1 MEVRDWSYEEFPE
14 FTDIPAGADRLEVTG
29 DEPGTFYVPDVVYA
43 VMDGIPLHLQI
54 LLPLTRNNPEKIYP
68 GIVYVQGS
76 GWMEQDCSHNVGRIA
91 NLAERGYVVA
101 IVQYRHSGQAGFPA
115 QIQDARNAV
124 RFMRKNAEKLR
135 VNPDEIFLAGSS
147 SGGHT
152 AVMAVIPGAE
162 DCTETGFPVPA
173 CAAETGSAVETV
185 SATEN
190 AGAAE
195 TGTDRVFFDR
205 NVYPGISAGVL
216 GVLDYYGCVSLMMP
230 DGFPTMTDRG
240 EPGSMDTM
248 FLSHIAADERE
259 GLEAR
264 ASAVTYLTPE
274 QELPPFFILHGTK
287 DRVVNTRQSVELYKK
302 LRACGKQAE
311 LHLLGGADHGGPEYW
326 IPEVCDLADAFCKRI
341 LAEHRMK
348 QKRTD

>member
-1 MEVRDWSYEEFPE
+1 MEVRDWTYEDFPE
-14 FTDIPAGADRLEVTG
+14 YNEIPPGADRIEVTG
-29 DEPGTFYVPDVVYA
+29 DEPGTFYVPDIEYA
-43 VMDGIPLHLQI
+43 VIDGISLHMQL
-54 LLPLTRNNPEKIYP
+54 LLPLTRNEPEKRYP

-76 GWMEQDCSHNVGRIA
+76 GWMEQDCYHNVGRIA
-91 NLAERGYVVA
+91 NLAERGYVIG

-135 VNPDEIFLAGSS
+135 VIPDEIFLAGSS

-152 AVMAVIPGAE
+152 AVMAAIPGPD
-162 DCTETGFPVPA
+162 DCTETGFPVQ
-173 CAAETGSAVETV
+173 EL
-185 SATEN
+185 
-190 AGAAE
+190 
-195 TGTDRVFFDR
+195 RVFFDR
-205 NVYPGISAGVL
+205 NLFPGISAGVL

-248 FLSHIAADERE
+248 FLSQIADSERE
-259 GLEAR
+259 GLEER

-274 QELPPFFILHGTK
+274 LELPPFFILHGTK
-287 DRVVNTRQSVELYKK
+287 DRVVNTRQSVELHEK
-302 LRACGKQAE
+302 LRACGKEAE

-326 IPEVCDLADAFCKRI
+326 IPEVCDLADAFCKGVLKKFR
-341 LAEHRMK
+341 E
-348 QKRTD
+348 

>member
-14 FTDIPAGADRLEVTG
+14 YTDIPAGADRLEVTG
-29 DEPGTFYVPDVVYA
+29 DEPGTFYVPDVEYA

-54 LLPLTRNNPEKIYP
+54 LLPLTRNNPEKKYP

-76 GWMEQDCSHNVGRIA
+76 GWMEQDCYHNVGRIA

-124 RFMRKNAEKLR
+124 RFVRKNAEKLR
-135 VNPDEIFLAGSS
+135 VIPDEIFLAGSS

-152 AVMAVIPGAE
+152 AVMAAIPGAE
-162 DCTETGFPVPA
+162 DCTETGFPVPGSVTK
-173 CAAETGSAVETV
+173 TGSLHKEA
-185 SATEN
+185 
-190 AGAAE
+190 
-195 TGTDRVFFDR
+195 DRVFFDR
-205 NVYPGISAGVL
+205 NVYPGVSAGVL

-259 GLEAR
+259 GLETR
-264 ASAVTYLTPE
+264 ASAVTYLTPD

-287 DRVVNTRQSVELYKK
+287 DRIVNTRQSVELYEK
-302 LRACGKQAE
+302 LCACGKQAE

-341 LAEHRMK
+341 LCEHRQK
-348 QKRTD
+348 QKRND

>member
-14 FTDIPAGADRLEVTG
+14 YTDIPEGADRIEVTG
-29 DEPGTFYVPDVVYA
+29 DEPGTFYVPDVEYA
-43 VMDGIPLHLQI
+43 VVDGIPLHLQI
-54 LLPLTRNNPEKIYP
+54 LLPLTRNNPEKKYP
-68 GIVYVQGS
+68 AIVYVQGS
-76 GWMEQDCSHNVGRIA
+76 GWMEQDCYHNVGRIA

-124 RFMRKNAEKLR
+124 RFVRKNAEKLR
-135 VNPDEIFLAGSS
+135 VIPDEIFLAGSS

-152 AVMAVIPGAE
+152 AVMAAIPGAE
-162 DCTETGFPVPA
+162 DCTDTGF
-173 CAAETGSAVETV
+173 SV
-185 SATEN
+185 SGTE
-190 AGAAE
+190 
-195 TGTDRVFFDR
+195 RVFFDR
-205 NVYPGISAGVL
+205 NVYQGVSAEVL

-248 FLSHIAADERE
+248 FLSHIAAQDRE

-274 QELPPFFILHGTK
+274 LELPPFFILHGTK
-287 DRVVNTRQSVELYKK
+287 DRVVNTKQSIELYEK
-302 LRACGKQAE
+302 LLSCGKQAE

-326 IPEVCDLADAFCKRI
+326 IPEVCDLADAFCRRVLQEHRRNINQKRI
-341 LAEHRMK
+341 SYAAAGSGNN
-348 QKRTD
+348 